1 MSDWLDIDEPPAL
14 PIVVQEI
21 ADLKERVVS
30 FEAAWKT
37 LTTRQQKFLET
48 WRDCNF
54 NLRRTARALG
64 DTTGT
69 YPRWTK
75 LPDFALCMDV
85 MRRVEATQI
94 LNREKLIIRHDELVE
109 SLMTEKPVLHQ
120 GLPVYMDGKPLMEI
134 EAAAAAK
141 VNKDLLEIGG
151 HAKPEQ
157 QTSFGAGPALI
168 IQVTNKIGGE
178 VISQVTVGAIPQHAP
193 PEEDE
198 WLSIPSDQ

>member
-1 MSDWLDIDEPPAL
+1 MSWDDIDDDVPAL
-14 PIVVQEI
+14 PVAVSEIV
-21 ADLKERVVS
+21 DLGERIKT
-30 FEAAWKT
+30 FEAAWKK
-37 LTTRQQKFLET
+37 LSPRQQKFLET
-48 WRDCNF
+48 WQLCNF
-54 NLRRTARALG
+54 NARKTARALG
-64 DTTGT
+64 DQTQAHA
-69 YPRWTK
+69 RWVK
-75 LPDFALCMDV
+75 GPDFALCMDV

-120 GLPVYMDGKPLMEI
+120 GIPVYMDGKPLMEI

-157 QTSFGAGPALI
+157 QASFGAGPPLI
-168 IQVTNKIGGE
+168 IQVTSKIGGE

>member
-1 MSDWLDIDEPPAL
+1 MSWDDIDDDVPAL
-14 PIVVQEI
+14 PVVVQEI
-21 ADLKERVVS
+21 VDLKERVVS

-48 WRDCNF
+48 WRDCNY
-54 NLRRTARALG
+54 NLRKTARALG
-64 DTTGT
+64 DQTQAHA
-69 YPRWTK
+69 RWVK
-75 LPDFALCMDV
+75 GPDFALCMDV

-120 GLPVYMDGKPLMEI
+120 GIPVYMDGKPLMQI
-134 EAAAAAK
+134 EASAAAK

-157 QTSFGAGPALI
+157 QASFGAGPALI
-168 IQVTNKIGGE
+168 VQVTNKIGGE
-178 VISQVTVGAIPQHAP
+178 VISTVNVGVVPNLPGPA
-193 PEEDE
+193 EDWVDE
-198 WLSIPSDQ
+198 

>member
-1 MSDWLDIDEPPAL
+1 MSWDDIDDDVPAL
-14 PIVVQEI
+14 PVAVSEIV
-21 ADLKERVVS
+21 DLGERIKT
-30 FEAAWKT
+30 FEAAWKK
-37 LTTRQQKFLET
+37 LSPRQQKFLET
-48 WRDCNF
+48 WQLCNF
-54 NLRRTARALG
+54 NARKTARALG
-64 DTTGT
+64 DQTQAHA
-69 YPRWTK
+69 RWVK
-75 LPDFALCMDV
+75 GPDFALCMDV

-120 GLPVYMDGKPLMEI
+120 GIPVYMDGKPLMEI

-168 IQVTNKIGGE
+168 VQVTNKIGGE
-178 VISQVTVGAIPQHAP
+178 VISTVNVGVVPNLP
-193 PEEDE
+193 GPED
-198 WLSIPSDQ
+198 WVDG

>member
-1 MSDWLDIDEPPAL
+1 MSWDDIDDDVPAL
-14 PIVVQEI
+14 PVVVQEI
-21 ADLKERVVS
+21 VDLKERVIS

-48 WRDCNF
+48 WRDCNY
-54 NLRRTARALG
+54 NLRKTARALG
-64 DTTGT
+64 DQTQAHA
-69 YPRWTK
+69 RWVK
-75 LPDFALCMDV
+75 GPDFALCMDV

-120 GLPVYMDGKPLMEI
+120 GIPVYMDGKPLMQI
-134 EAAAAAK
+134 EASAAAK

-178 VISQVTVGAIPQHAP
+178 VISQVTAGAIPQHAP

>member
-1 MSDWLDIDEPPAL
+1 MSWDDIDDDVPAL
-14 PIVVQEI
+14 PVAVSEIV
-21 ADLKERVVS
+21 DLGERIKT
-30 FEAAWKT
+30 FEAAWKK
-37 LTTRQQKFLET
+37 LSPRQQKFLET
-48 WRDCNF
+48 WQLCNF
-54 NLRRTARALG
+54 NARKTARALG
-64 DTTGT
+64 DQTQAHA
-69 YPRWTK
+69 RWVK
-75 LPDFALCMDV
+75 GPDFALCMDV

-168 IQVTNKIGGE
+168 VQVTNKIGGE
-178 VISQVTVGAIPQHAP
+178 VISTVNVGVVPNLP
-193 PEEDE
+193 GPED
-198 WLSIPSDQ
+198 WVDG

>member
-1 MSDWLDIDEPPAL
+1 MSWDDIDDDVPAL
-14 PIVVQEI
+14 PVAVSEIV
-21 ADLKERVVS
+21 DLGERIKT
-30 FEAAWKT
+30 FEAAWKK
-37 LTTRQQKFLET
+37 LSPRQQKFLET
-48 WRDCNF
+48 WQLCNF
-54 NLRRTARALG
+54 NARKTARALG
-64 DTTGT
+64 DQTQAHA
-69 YPRWTK
+69 RWVK
-75 LPDFALCMDV
+75 GPDFALCMDV

-120 GLPVYMDGKPLMEI
+120 GIPVYMDGKPLMEI

-168 IQVTNKIGGE
+168 VQVTNKIGGE
-178 VISQVTVGAIPQHAP
+178 VISTVNVGVVPNLPGPA
-193 PEEDE
+193 ED
-198 WLSIPSDQ
+198 WIDG